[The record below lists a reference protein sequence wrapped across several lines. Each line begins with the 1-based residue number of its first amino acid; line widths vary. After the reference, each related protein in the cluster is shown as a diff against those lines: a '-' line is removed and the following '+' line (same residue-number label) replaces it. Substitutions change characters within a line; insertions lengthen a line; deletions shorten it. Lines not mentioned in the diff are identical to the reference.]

1 MKTLSC
7 HLFEPPAYIIVRRRS
22 SDEKFSFVK
31 NFTNEK
37 IYSKRFQKKPLS
49 QKFCSTWNTK
59 KGEMKMKTLSV
70 TFESFTNENAMEIYK
85 RNEKVFITIENL
97 SNVKTFTNVNEKI
110 VSIENNFHWDYDDEM
125 ETFSLQKKEFTFVY
139 EITSESVS
147 KCKIFLD
154 LLLEMDM
161 EFTYVI

>member
-49 QKFCSTWNTK
+49 KNVPYGTK
-59 KGEMKMKTLSV
+59 KGK
-70 TFESFTNENAMEIYK
+70 
-85 RNEKVFITIENL
+85 
-97 SNVKTFTNVNEKI
+97 
-110 VSIENNFHWDYDDEM
+110 
-125 ETFSLQKKEFTFVY
+125 
-139 EITSESVS
+139 
-147 KCKIFLD
+147 
-154 LLLEMDM
+154 
-161 EFTYVI
+161 